1 MSSHWAHSRPPQ
13 PAAEAPTWSHMTSRA
28 RSGTQKNT
36 VVAGKAIIDITTAS
50 LAAVRPS
57 PKPLDSN
64 SMHRERGVKM
74 GKTSRTGKGRLL
86 RYKAHRELWM
96 KREKV
101 NPWTMPTKEARAGL
115 KAESPSRAVRDESHA
130 NCSPFEKVL
139 HEMIHDVRV
148 TRDIT
153 LGSRIGLYELR
164 GEIGAG
170 NFSHVRL
177 GIHVLTK
184 EQVAIKVLDKKSEL
198 FASEISCMQSLSHPN
213 IVWLYE
219 VLETPRRLY
228 LVMEYAS
235 GGELFSRIITRG
247 RLNDLESR
255 LVFSQIV
262 SAVKHMH
269 DRDIVH
275 RDLKAENV
283 FYTTGCCVKVGDFG
297 FSTACGPGELLSTF
311 CGSPPYAA
319 PELFRER
326 GYVGQ
331 LADLWALGVLLY
343 FMVTARL
350 PFSADNL
357 SCLRKSILRGT
368 YQLPGHVPSPCRRL
382 LHGLLQPAPLD
393 RLSIAQVMASSW
405 LMGVASPKP
414 YPPTRPTPA
423 LLLEPSVDLSAE
435 EVEAKE
441 ALGRLGVTEAHLS
454 NNACADLLSPVTGA
468 YRILLH
474 RAQKCSSAASLY
486 PDDFQ
491 PFDLQGGNTTALRRH
506 SPSAVCR
513 IL

>member
-1 MSSHWAHSRPPQ
+1 
-13 PAAEAPTWSHMTSRA
+13 
-28 RSGTQKNT
+28 
-36 VVAGKAIIDITTAS
+36 
-50 LAAVRPS
+50 
-57 PKPLDSN
+57 
-64 SMHRERGVKM
+64 MHRERGVKM
-74 GKTSRTGKGRLL
+74 GKTSRAGKGRLL
-86 RYKAHRELWM
+86 RYKAHRELWI

-101 NPWTMPTKEARAGL
+101 NPWATPTKEAQAGL
-115 KAESPSRAVRDESHA
+115 KAESPSPAVRDGSHA
-130 NCSPFEKVL
+130 SCSPFEKVL
-139 HEMIHDVRV
+139 HEMMHDMRV

-153 LGSRIGLYELR
+153 LGRRIGLYELR

-198 FASEISCMQSLSHPN
+198 FASEISCMERLSHPN

-219 VLETPRRLY
+219 VLETPRRLF
-228 LVMEYAS
+228 LVMEYGS
-235 GGELFSRIITRG
+235 GGELFSRIVTRG

-297 FSTACGPGELLSTF
+297 FSTACGPGELLGTF

-326 GYVGQ
+326 GYAGRP
-331 LADLWALGVLLY
+331 ADMWALGVLLY

-350 PFSADNL
+350 PFSADSL

-368 YQLPGHVPSPCRRL
+368 YHLPAHVPPPCRRL
-382 LHGLLQPAPLD
+382 LRGLLQPAPPD
-393 RLSIAQVMASSW
+393 RLSVARVMGSSW

-414 YPPTRPTPA
+414 FPPTRPTPA
-423 LLLEPSVDLSAE
+423 LLLEPSPGLSVE

-441 ALGRLGVTEAHLS
+441 ALGLLGVTEAHLS
-454 NNACADLLSPVTGA
+454 SNACADLRSPVTGA

-474 RAQKCSSAASLY
+474 RAQKCRAAAALEYASLC

-491 PFDLQGGNTTALRRH
+491 PVDLQGGDSAALRRH
-506 SPSAVCR
+506 SPTAVCS